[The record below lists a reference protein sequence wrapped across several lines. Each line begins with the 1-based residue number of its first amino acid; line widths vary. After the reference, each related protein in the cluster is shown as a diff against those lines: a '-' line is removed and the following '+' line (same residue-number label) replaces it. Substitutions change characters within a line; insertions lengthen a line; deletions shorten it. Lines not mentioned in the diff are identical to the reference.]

1 MNRDIFDKIMG
12 LPVLRRF
19 YKPYEKHKEVLLYIF
34 FGGLATVVS
43 ISTFLLFDWVM
54 NELIANALSWII
66 TVGFAY
72 WTNRTWVFRSQV
84 RGKGIW
90 KEMTTFYTGRLAT
103 LTLEELILLVFV
115 TILAWNS
122 AAVKIAA
129 QIVVLVGNYII
140 SKLLIFKKT
149 SGAS

>member
-1 MNRDIFDKIMG
+1 MSRDIFDKIMS

-19 YKPYEKHKEVLLYIF
+19 YKPYEKHKEVLLYLF

-43 ISTFLLFDWVM
+43 IGTFLLFDLVVDV
-54 NELIANALSWII
+54 LVANVLSWVI

-84 RGKGIW
+84 RGRGIW
-90 KEMTTFYTGRLAT
+90 KEMLTFYTGRL
-103 LTLEELILLVFV
+103 LTLGIEEMILLVFV
-115 TILAWNS
+115 TVLAWN
-122 AAVKIAA
+122 AALIKIAA

-140 SKLLIFKKT
+140 SKLLIFRKK
-149 SGAS
+149 